1 MNDISDAKPS
11 TAAPPT
17 ADGGL
22 LAALPTRVGET
33 VQRWARDAP
42 QRPALVDRAGQW
54 TYGELAHSISIMV
67 AALQAAGVGGGDRVM
82 IVAEN
87 CRAAVALFL
96 AATELDAWPV
106 LVDARL
112 SLPELDGVRQDC
124 SPRLILVAAG
134 VSQAARVLA
143 ERLGATESRFGGMEG
158 VFCAHCQPQF
168 GPEPVSGDGASQ
180 VAAVIYTSGSTG
192 SPRGVMLSHRSILF
206 VAASGGRI
214 RNITPDDRFYAVMP
228 LSHSVGLIP
237 VLLCGLMHG
246 ATTHLVSRFNP
257 AEAMRA
263 FRSDGITVV
272 LGTPALYSLMLEY
285 AASKKIHAIGS
296 PSLRIISASGAP
308 LDATLK
314 LRTEAMFGLELHHG
328 YGLTECSCTISQ
340 IRPEQ
345 PRSDLSVGQLLP
357 GLAARLAGEEDGIG
371 ELQLRGP
378 NLMLGYYRNPEATRA
393 CFTDDGWFRTGDLA
407 RWEGENLFIVGRL
420 KDLIIRNGFKIQ
432 PLEVE
437 AVLNTHPDVVLSA
450 VVSRPFAGDDVLVAY
465 VQPRPGGALSADLL
479 RQHANARLASFKQP
493 QRIVILAQLPLLP
506 SGKVNKAALA
516 PL

>member
-1 MNDISDAKPS
+1 MNDISDADAS
-11 TAAPPT
+11 MD
-17 ADGGL
+17 ADAL
-22 LAALPTRVGET
+22 LAALPARVGHT

-42 QRPALVDRAGQW
+42 ERLALVDRAGQW
-54 TYGELAHSISIMV
+54 TYGDLARAISDV
-67 AALQAAGVGGGDRVM
+67 ASALQAHGVCGGDRVM
-82 IVAEN
+82 IAAEN
-87 CRAAVALFL
+87 CRAAVAVFF
-96 AATELDAWPV
+96 ATTKIDAWPV

-112 SLPELDGVRQDC
+112 SAAELDGIRQDC

-134 VSQAARVLA
+134 VSPAAHVLA
-143 ERLGATESRFGGMEG
+143 ERLGAAQSDFGGMTG
-158 VFCAHCQPQF
+158 VFCASCEPQL
-168 GPEPVSGDGASQ
+168 GPEPVSADSASQ

-206 VAASGGRI
+206 VAACGGRI
-214 RNITPDDRFYAVMP
+214 RTITPDDRFYAVMP
-228 LSHSVGLIP
+228 LSHSVGLVP
-237 VLLCGLMHG
+237 VLVCGLMHG
-246 ATTHLVSRFNP
+246 ASIHLVSRFNP
-257 AEAMRA
+257 ADAMRA
-263 FRSDGITVV
+263 FRNDGMTVV

-285 AASKKIHAIGS
+285 VASKKIHAIDS

-314 LRTEAMFGLELHHG
+314 RRTEALFGLELHHG

-340 IRPEQ
+340 VRPEQ
-345 PRSDLSVGQLLP
+345 PRSDLSVGQILP
-357 GLAARLAGEEDGIG
+357 GLTARLDREEDGIG

-407 RWEGENLFIVGRL
+407 RWEGKNLFIVGRL

-437 AVLNTHPDVVLSA
+437 AVLNAHPDVVLSA
-450 VVSRPFAGDDVLVAY
+450 VVSRKLGGDDVLMAY
-465 VQPRPGGALSADLL
+465 IQKRPGGALSADALQL
-479 RQHANARLASFKQP
+479 HASARLASFKQP
-493 QRIVILAQLPLLP
+493 QRIVILEHLPLLP

-516 PL
+516 PP